1 MRRLVFDLACFAFA
15 AAEFLLR
22 AEIFANRV

>member
-1 MRRLVFDLACFAFA
+1 MRRLAFGLTCSVFGEP
-15 AAEFLLR
+15 EFLLR

>member
-1 MRRLVFDLACFAFA
+1 MRRLAFGLICFGFA

>member
-1 MRRLVFDLACFAFA
+1 MRRLAFGLACFVFA